1 MKINIENKSPLVAFL
16 VVMLMCAAVLGI
28 LGAYI
33 AYWWYVVQYVF
44 NLAIA
49 PVAMI
54 PTISY
59 WQAAGVSLFLGMFRP
74 HWAGND
80 AESKAKNHLVVASP
94 FITHFL
100 VWLILG

>member
-1 MKINIENKSPLVAFL
+1 MKINIENKSPLGAFL

-33 AYWWYVVQYVF
+33 AYCWYVVQYVF

-54 PTISY
+54 PTINY
-59 WQAAGVSLFLGMFRP
+59 WQAAGVSIFLNMFRP
-74 HWAGND
+74 HWSGND
-80 AESKAKNHLVVASP
+80 TESKVKNYTIAATP
-94 FITHFL
+94 FITHL
-100 VWLILG
+100 LTWLILG

>member
-1 MKINIENKSPLVAFL
+1 MKINIENKSPIVAFL
-16 VVMLMCAAVLGI
+16 TVLLLSASVLGI

-54 PTISY
+54 PTINY
-59 WQAAGVSLFLGMFRP
+59 WQAAGISLFMAMFKP
-74 HWAGND
+74 HYTGND
-80 AESKAKNHLVVASP
+80 VESKAKRFVVIGSP

>member
-1 MKINIENKSPLVAFL
+1 MKISLDNKSPAV
-16 VVMLMCAAVLGI
+16 AVLLVSLLSVSVVGI
-28 LGAYI
+28 IGAYV

-54 PTISY
+54 PTINY

-74 HWAGND
+74 HWSGND
-80 AESKAKNHLVVASP
+80 AESKAKSYAVAATP

-100 VWLILG
+100 TWLILG